1 MDVLRSLLFVPADS
15 PRKLAKAR
23 NLRPDGFVLD
33 LEDAVAMDRKLEA
46 RAALAE
52 ELASLKSLEGKIFV
66 RMNGIGTEFFEGD
79 LGVAVEPV
87 VDGILV
93 PKCED
98 DRDLV
103 RADNEITRIE
113 SEKGIVRGRT
123 KLLPILETA
132 RGIVRAYEIGR
143 SSERVMALLFG
154 PEDYCADM
162 GIDRTRSGK
171 EVAVPRMLVS
181 QAAHAAHVAAID
193 GVFTDL
199 HDEAG
204 LIEDTRRGKEMGY
217 IGKVLIH
224 PSQILPV
231 HQAFASAEEEV
242 AWATEVIDSFE
253 KAKAKGAALVVVR
266 GKMVDEPIVGQA
278 RRILRQRNVGTK

>member
-1 MDVLRSLLFVPADS
+1 
-15 PRKLAKAR
+15 
-23 NLRPDGFVLD
+23 
-33 LEDAVAMDRKLEA
+33 
-46 RAALAE
+46 
-52 ELASLKSLEGKIFV
+52 
-66 RMNGIGTEFFEGD
+66 
-79 LGVAVEPV
+79 
-87 VDGILV
+87 
-93 PKCED
+93 
-98 DRDLV
+98 
-103 RADNEITRIE
+103 
-113 SEKGIVRGRT
+113 
-123 KLLPILETA
+123 LLPILETA

-143 SSERVMALLFG
+143 SSERIMALLFG

-162 GIDRTRSGK
+162 GINRTRSGQ

-181 QAAHAAHVAAID
+181 QAAHAAHVAAMD